1 MDEGSISPVGGVV
14 YSWRQ
19 SMYSR
24 TYMERVTE
32 EEDMEEGN
40 RSIRERIEVQSVSA
54 LDDND
59 VP

>member
-1 MDEGSISPVGGVV
+1 VGGVV